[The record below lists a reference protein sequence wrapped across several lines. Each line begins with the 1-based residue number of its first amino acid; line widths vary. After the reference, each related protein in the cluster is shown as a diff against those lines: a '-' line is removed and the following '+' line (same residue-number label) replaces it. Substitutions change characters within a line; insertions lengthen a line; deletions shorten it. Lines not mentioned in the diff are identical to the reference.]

1 MRKIHDFVERHTNGV
16 VLLVLACIMVIITS
30 IFQIVPRVQSA
41 QNYTQLMDSLGG
53 EKALRSSMDENSDVD
68 NVFSQSHS
76 EKNIDYKDSEEY
88 QNTQKIIEFQSKR
101 TNDLRKNNLV
111 SQLDSLTGSFL
122 SKYSQCIETLS
133 PSNLK
138 ELQALTTS
146 ECYKNISENVRKEKK
161 GQGYLPNYIRFADLD
176 KETVFAYVEMRFS
189 KEMMIIRLVNETGDK
204 WAVDDFEVINPQ

>member
-161 GQGYLPNYIRFADLD
+161 GQEYLPNYIRFADLD